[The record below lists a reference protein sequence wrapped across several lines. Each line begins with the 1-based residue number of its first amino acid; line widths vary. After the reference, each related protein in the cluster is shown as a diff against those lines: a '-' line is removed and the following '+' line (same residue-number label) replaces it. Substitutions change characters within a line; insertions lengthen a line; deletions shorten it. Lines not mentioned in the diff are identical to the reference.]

1 MITPFMILF
10 FILFPAFAI
19 YLCKKSPLIDR
30 LGAVVVCYI
39 AGIAL
44 GNTGVFPENF
54 AGVQDA
60 FMTVTVPIALPL
72 MFFSLDMK
80 RWSRLAG
87 KSLLSFG
94 LQTVSIIIVS
104 IGGYFIFRDVIGA
117 ESWKLAGM
125 FIGVY
130 TGGTVNLAAIGTAL
144 QVDPALYVAS
154 HASDVV
160 VSSVYL
166 LFLITVG
173 QRVILKFLPAFSA
186 AGNVSEDISME
197 GMNSYDGI
205 FGRKV
210 FLPLLGALAL
220 AVLIFAFGGALTLV
234 VPKEAGMVVAI
245 LSITTLGIAASFV
258 PRIRAIKMTYQLG
271 QYFILVFCLVVGSM
285 ADISK
290 LIGSA
295 PAILGYVG
303 FTIAC
308 CLVLHVALCRVFG
321 VDTDTMIIT
330 STAGINS
337 PPLVPVVAAALK
349 NRELVVSGVI
359 TGIIG
364 WVIGSY
370 LGITFSYLLQGMGL

>member
-44 GNTGVFPENF
+44 GNTGMFPENF
-54 AGVQDA
+54 AGIQDA

-94 LQTVSIIIVS
+94 LQTVSVIIVS
-104 IGGYFIFRDVIGA
+104 VGGYFIFRDAIGA

-173 QRVILKFLPAFSA
+173 QRVMLKILPAFSA
-186 AGNVSEDISME
+186 AGNVSEDVSMD

-308 CLVLHVALCRVFG
+308 CLVLHVALCRIFG

-370 LGITFSYLLQGMGL
+370 LGISFAYLLQGSGL

>member
-308 CLVLHVALCRVFG
+308 CLVLHVALCRIFG

-370 LGITFSYLLQGMGL
+370 LGITFAYLLQGLGL

>member
-104 IGGYFIFRDVIGA
+104 IGGYFIFRDAIGA

-308 CLVLHVALCRVFG
+308 CLVLHVALCRIFG

-370 LGITFSYLLQGMGL
+370 LGISFAYLLQGSGL

>member
-186 AGNVSEDISME
+186 AGNVSEDISMD

-308 CLVLHVALCRVFG
+308 CLVLHVALCRIFG

>member
-308 CLVLHVALCRVFG
+308 CLVLHVALCRIFG

-370 LGITFSYLLQGMGL
+370 LGISFAYLLQGSGL

>member
-44 GNTGVFPENF
+44 GNTGMFPENF
-54 AGVQDA
+54 AGIQDA

-245 LSITTLGIAASFV
+245 LSITTLGIAASFI

-271 QYFILVFCLVVGSM
+271 QYFILIFCLVVGSM
-285 ADISK
+285 ADMSK

-295 PAILGYVG
+295 PAILGYVA
-303 FTIAC
+303 FTVVC
-308 CLVLHVALCRVFG
+308 CLVLHVVLCRIFG
-321 VDTDTMIIT
+321 IDTDTMIIT

-370 LGITFSYLLQGMGL
+370 LGISFAYLLQGSGL

>member
-44 GNTGVFPENF
+44 GNTGMFPENF
-54 AGVQDA
+54 AGIQDA

-94 LQTVSIIIVS
+94 LQTVSVIIVS
-104 IGGYFIFRDVIGA
+104 VGGYFIFRDAIGA

-173 QRVILKFLPAFSA
+173 QRVMLKILPAFSA
-186 AGNVSEDISME
+186 AGNVSEDVSMD

-245 LSITTLGIAASFV
+245 LSITTLGIAASFI

-271 QYFILVFCLVVGSM
+271 QYFILIFCLVVGSM
-285 ADISK
+285 ADMSK

-295 PAILGYVG
+295 LAILGYVA
-303 FTIAC
+303 FTVVC
-308 CLVLHVALCRVFG
+308 CLVLHVVLCRIFG
-321 VDTDTMIIT
+321 IDTDTMIIT

-370 LGITFSYLLQGMGL
+370 LGISFAYLLQGSGL

>member
-54 AGVQDA
+54 AGIQDA

-94 LQTVSIIIVS
+94 LQTVSVIIVS
-104 IGGYFIFRDVIGA
+104 VGGYFIFRDAIGA

-197 GMNSYDGI
+197 GMNS
-205 FGRKV
+205 
-210 FLPLLGALAL
+210 
-220 AVLIFAFGGALTLV
+220 
-234 VPKEAGMVVAI
+234 
-245 LSITTLGIAASFV
+245 
-258 PRIRAIKMTYQLG
+258 
-271 QYFILVFCLVVGSM
+271 
-285 ADISK
+285 
-290 LIGSA
+290 
-295 PAILGYVG
+295 
-303 FTIAC
+303 
-308 CLVLHVALCRVFG
+308 
-321 VDTDTMIIT
+321 
-330 STAGINS
+330 
-337 PPLVPVVAAALK
+337 
-349 NRELVVSGVI
+349 
-359 TGIIG
+359 
-364 WVIGSY
+364 
-370 LGITFSYLLQGMGL
+370 

>member
-44 GNTGVFPENF
+44 GNTGMFPENF
-54 AGVQDA
+54 AGIQDA

-308 CLVLHVALCRVFG
+308 CLVLHVALCRIFG

-370 LGITFSYLLQGMGL
+370 LGITFAYLLQGLGL